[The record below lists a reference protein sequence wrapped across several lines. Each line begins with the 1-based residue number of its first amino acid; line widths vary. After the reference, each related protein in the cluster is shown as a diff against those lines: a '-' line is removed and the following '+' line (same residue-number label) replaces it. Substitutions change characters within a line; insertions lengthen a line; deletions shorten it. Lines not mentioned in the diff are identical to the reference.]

1 MIDYRLRFAG
11 LSLAATLAAPAFCQQ
26 PAAPALQTG
35 ILPYASETYEHNS
48 NVFYQPN
55 STVAVADNGDPQLGD
70 SDLRTVGGAD
80 LNYLFDRQRLYATL
94 EGRYLDYAHF
104 KYLDH
109 SEYLANGGLDWKL
122 IDIFDGL
129 VFGKIE
135 RFMAP
140 FDERDTQTTL
150 AIDLDRRVGA
160 SFNIRVAPE
169 WRIETGADYH
179 DLTAPIQDYPQ
190 FGLTETTGKAA
201 LKYGGFANLTYG
213 ILLDYIHGEFRNAP
227 QPGSYNQDD
236 ASFTMSYAAT
246 GLSSFIGAVGY
257 TRREQGQNQGNTS
270 ALSGDIGYT
279 RLVGAKTTIHAEVSR
294 AINSY
299 IASGGSEL
307 DTTGILNLTFQPTYK
322 TGMTLGYQY
331 VWSKFEGQTTPG
343 ADVAGQSYHSPKATF
358 KLNYQALRWLLI
370 QPYASYQRR
379 SSNVLDLNFT
389 GTIVGIQVLAK
400 RPPPAQPQGGMG
412 PLLPPGA
419 APQQTTPAPATQP
432 APTN

>member
-1 MIDYRLRFAG
+1 MYAKMIDFKLRFAW
-11 LSLAATLAAPAFCQQ
+11 LVLAAALAAPAMCQQ
-26 PAAPALQTG
+26 TTTVLQSG
-35 ILPYASETYEHNS
+35 ILPYASATYEHNS

-55 STVAVADNGDPQLGD
+55 STVAFADNGDPQLGD

-80 LNYLFDRQRLYATL
+80 FNYLFDRQRLYATL
-94 EGRYLDYAHF
+94 EGRYVDYDHF

-109 SEYLANGGLDWKL
+109 SEYAANGGLDWKL
-122 IDIFDGL
+122 LDLFDGL

-169 WRIETGADYH
+169 WRIETGVDYH
-179 DLTAPIQDYPQ
+179 DLNAPIQEYPEY
-190 FGLTETTGKAA
+190 GLTETTAKAA

-227 QPGSYNQDD
+227 LPGSYDQAD
-236 ASFTMSYAAT
+236 ASLTMSYQAT

-257 TRREQGQNQGNTS
+257 TRRDQGDSQGSTS

-279 RLVGAKTTIHAEVSR
+279 RVVGAKTTIHAEVSR

-322 TGMTLGYQY
+322 TGMTFGYQY
-331 VWSKFEGQTTPG
+331 IWSKFEGQTTPG

-370 QPYASYQRR
+370 QPYATYQRR

-389 GTIVGIQVLAK
+389 GTIVGIEVLVK
-400 RPPPAQPQGGMG
+400 RPPPTQPQGAPG
-412 PLLPPGA
+412 LTLPT
-419 APQQTTPAPATQP
+419 APAPTTPAAAPPPAG
-432 APTN
+432 